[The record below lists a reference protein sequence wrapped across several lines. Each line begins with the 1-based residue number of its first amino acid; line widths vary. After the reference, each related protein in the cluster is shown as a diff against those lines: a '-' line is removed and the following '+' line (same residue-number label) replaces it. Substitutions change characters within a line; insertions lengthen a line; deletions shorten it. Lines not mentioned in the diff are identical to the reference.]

1 MYAQRL
7 RLRVTIQRKD
17 STVDPYGQ
25 AAITWTN
32 VGSVWAD
39 IIPVTGKEM
48 FSADANQNQLVAK
61 IVIRARGGIDPTM
74 RVVHGTTF
82 YSIEAVLPVSER
94 EIQLL
99 CSAGLKD
106 D

>member
-1 MYAQRL
+1 MFAQRL

-17 STVDPYGQ
+17 TAVDAFGQ
-25 AAITWTN
+25 PAITWAN

-39 IIPVTGKEM
+39 IVPLTGKEM
-48 FSADANQNQLVAK
+48 FSADANQNQLVVK
-61 IVIRARGGIDPTM
+61 IVIRAKDGITPTM
-74 RVVHGTTF
+74 RVVHGTT
-82 YSIEAVLPVSER
+82 YYNIEAVMPVSER